1 MDPTLLK
8 AKKTMKKTC
17 KDIRREFLE
26 FFAQRGHALV
36 PSSSL
41 LPAADPT
48 LLFTNAGM
56 NQFKDI
62 FLGRET
68 RAYKRAAD
76 SQKCI
81 RAGGKHND
89 LEDVGHDTYHHTFFE
104 MLGNWSFGDY
114 FKAEAIAWAWELLTK
129 VWGMP
134 AERLH
139 ATYFGGDAAEN
150 LDADTEARD
159 LWLKFL
165 PPERVHPGNK
175 KDNFWEMGETGP
187 CGPCSELH
195 YDFTP
200 DLAGGPLVNKGDA
213 RVIEIWNLVFIQF
226 NRGSDGKL
234 SPLPAKH
241 VDTGM
246 GFERVCRVLQGVDSN
261 YDIDVF
267 RGLFEAI
274 QKVGASKPYAGT
286 MEDIKD
292 VAYRVIADHA
302 RALTFAIADG
312 ITPSNEGRGY
322 VLRRILRRAARY
334 GRQYLDLQGP
344 FLVKLVPTVVELMG
358 ESYPEIVQR
367 QKAVT
372 EIIRQEEESFGKT
385 LDRGIERFQQ
395 SLADTLTRSIKT
407 VHPNWNVKSTAFS
420 PSGSQWTILVS
431 CNVPGESG
439 LKIARLGYLNE
450 DLLVEGILTKLPPLS
465 GEAAFDLYA
474 TFGFPVD
481 LTQIMASE
489 QGMSVDLAG
498 YDAEM
503 AKHKEIS
510 GAGDKFA
517 VTAIVG
523 LPATDDSAKYGRE
536 RGMGVPPMCSTG
548 VSPVSEAEQHQQQQR
563 QRNSEDRA
571 GTALERMGK
580 MPMPHEGETPS
591 AHAGETPATH
601 EGGTPSSH
609 AGKMPASQT
618 PPPIQAKVLGWV
630 LGNEF
635 KTDGELNEGA
645 SAAVVL
651 DKTNFYGEQGGQVG
665 DSGALTFEG
674 GEFRVEDS
682 VLAGQCV
689 LHFGTVVKGTLKVGA
704 AVTAHV
710 DESRIDTMRNH
721 TATHLLN
728 WALREVLGDHVNQAG
743 SVVAADRL
751 RFDFSHGQAMTD
763 EEVARVETM
772 VNQQILKDLPVTT
785 AVMPLEEGKKVPGV
799 RAVFG
804 EKYPDPVRVVMV
816 GGTVPILG
824 CFKMGTVPKR
834 PSSGD
839 SPHFEYKKGTVPQ
852 TPTNAEFCGG
862 THLERTG
869 QVGLFKIVSEESTAK
884 GVRRITAL
892 TGTAAVAHVQRQDA
906 MLHAASQM
914 LRCRPEELPDRLV
927 AMQKEIKELKKRPAG
942 GAGGGDGMT
951 VVATLET
958 AAGKVLLAQ
967 VATPEP
973 EALRTLCDVQR
984 QRGFVAIMVGGASE
998 DKVTLVAMVDEAL
1011 AKSGKLRA
1019 GDWVKAVAPVVDGG
1033 GGGKPT
1039 LAQAG
1044 GKAPQKLPEAL
1055 QAAANYVQEKLK

>member
-1 MDPTLLK
+1 MGAANKDAPPQRTPIMPVHTVTNNSLPVWVAIPPITETLLPLDKTPLQETLSRVELRSFGRHGILSVPKGSATTPTLMK

-26 FFAQRGHALV
+26 FFQQRGHTLV
-36 PSSSL
+36 PSGSL

-114 FKAEAIAWAWELLTK
+114 FKTEAISWAWELLTK

-165 PPERVHPGNK
+165 PPDRVHPGNK

-200 DLAGGPLVNKGDA
+200 DLSGGPLVNKGDA

-226 NRGSDGKL
+226 NRGADGKL
-234 SPLPAKH
+234 TPLPAKH

-267 RGLFEAI
+267 RGLFDAI

-286 MEDIKD
+286 MDDIKD

-344 FLVKLVPTVVELMG
+344 FIVNLVPTVVELMG
-358 ESYPEIVQR
+358 ESYPEIAQR

-372 EIIRQEEESFGKT
+372 DIIRQEEESFGKT
-385 LDRGIERFQQ
+385 LDRGIDLFQKQ
-395 SLADTLTRSIKT
+395 VEKLRTATKT
-407 VHPNWNVKSTAFS
+407 
-420 PSGSQWTILVS
+420 I
-431 CNVPGESG
+431 PGDVVFE
-439 LKIARLGYLNE
+439 
-450 DLLVEGILTKLPPLS
+450 
-465 GEAAFDLYA
+465 LYA
-474 TFGFPVD
+474 TYGFPVD
-481 LTQIMASE
+481 LTQIMAAE

-498 YDAEM
+498 YEAEM

-517 VTAIVG
+517 VTAVVG
-523 LPATDDSAKYGRE
+523 LPSTDDSAKYGRE
-536 RGMGVPPMCSTG
+536 
-548 VSPVSEAEQHQQQQR
+548 PV
-563 QRNSEDRA
+563 
-571 GTALERMGK
+571 
-580 MPMPHEGETPS
+580 
-591 AHAGETPATH
+591 
-601 EGGTPSSH
+601 
-609 AGKMPASQT
+609 
-618 PPPIQAKVLGWV
+618 QAKVLGWV

-635 KTDGELNEGA
+635 KTDGELNEGS

-665 DSGALTFEG
+665 DSGLLTFDVASAAGGPSAEG

-689 LHFGTVVKGTLKVGA
+689 LHFGTVVKGTLKVGTTVA
-704 AVTAHV
+704 AHV

-728 WALREVLGDHVNQAG
+728 WALREVLGDHINQAG

-751 RFDFSHGQAMTD
+751 RFDFSHGQAMTA
-763 EEVARVETM
+763 EEIERVETM
-772 VNQQILKDLPVTT
+772 VNEQILKDLPVTT
-785 AVMPLEEGKKVPGV
+785 AVMPLAEGKKVSGV

-816 GGTVPILG
+816 ESSEPRPGGSG
-824 CFKMGTVPKR
+824 
-834 PSSGD
+834 SSGRSLTD
-839 SPHFEYKKGTVPQ
+839 NQDRSLPVAARRIVS
-852 TPTNAEFCGG
+852 AEFCGG

-884 GVRRITAL
+884 GVRRVTAL

-906 MLHAASQM
+906 MLHAASQL
-914 LRCRPEELPDRLV
+914 LRCRPEELPDRLA

-942 GAGGGDGMT
+942 GTAGGGGDGMT
-951 VVATLET
+951 IVASLET

-967 VATPEP
+967 VATHEQD
-973 EALRTLCDVQR
+973 ALRTLCDVQR
-984 QRGFVAIMVGGASE
+984 QRGFVAIMVGGASD

-1011 AKSGKLRA
+1011 AKSGKLKA
-1019 GDWVKAVAPVVDGG
+1019 GDWVKAVAPVVGG
-1033 GGGKPT
+1033 SGGGKPT

-1044 GKAPQKLPEAL
+1044 GKLPQKLPEAL
-1055 QAAANYVQEKLK
+1055 QAGATYVQEKLA

>member
-1 MDPTLLK
+1 
-8 AKKTMKKTC
+8 MKKTC

-26 FFAQRGHALV
+26 FFQQRGHTLV
-36 PSSSL
+36 PSGSL

-114 FKAEAIAWAWELLTK
+114 FKTEAISWAWELLTK
-129 VWGMP
+129 VWAMP
-134 AERLH
+134 PERLH
-139 ATYFGGDAAEN
+139 ATYFGGDAAEH

-165 PPERVHPGNK
+165 PAERVHPGNK

-187 CGPCSELH
+187 CGPCSEIH

-200 DLAGGPLVNKGDA
+200 DLSGGPMVNKGDA

-226 NRGSDGKL
+226 NRGGDGKL
-234 SPLPAKH
+234 TPLPAKH

-246 GFERVCRVLQGVDSN
+246 GFERACRALQGVDSN

-267 RGLFEAI
+267 RGLFDAI

-286 MEDIKD
+286 MDDIKD

-344 FLVKLVPTVVELMG
+344 FIVNLVPTVVELMG
-358 ESYPEIVQR
+358 ESYPEIAQR

-372 EIIRQEEESFGKT
+372 DIIRSEEESFGKT
-385 LDRGIERFQQ
+385 LDRGIDLFQKQ
-395 SLADTLTRSIKT
+395 VEKLRPAAKT
-407 VHPNWNVKSTAFS
+407 
-420 PSGSQWTILVS
+420 I
-431 CNVPGESG
+431 PGDVVFE
-439 LKIARLGYLNE
+439 
-450 DLLVEGILTKLPPLS
+450 
-465 GEAAFDLYA
+465 LYA
-474 TFGFPVD
+474 TYGFPVD
-481 LTQIMASE
+481 LTQIMATE

-498 YDAEM
+498 YEAEM
-503 AKHKEIS
+503 VKHKEIS

-523 LPATDDSAKYGRE
+523 LPATDDSAKYIK
-536 RGMGVPPMCSTG
+536 T
-548 VSPVSEAEQHQQQQR
+548 
-563 QRNSEDRA
+563 
-571 GTALERMGK
+571 
-580 MPMPHEGETPS
+580 
-591 AHAGETPATH
+591 AGETPARH
-601 EGGTPSSH
+601 EGETPSSH
-609 AGKMPASQT
+609 AGKMPATHMGRMPMPQET
-618 PPPIQAKVLGWV
+618 PPPIQAMVLGWV
-630 LGNEF
+630 LGNDF
-635 KTDGELNEGA
+635 KTDGELNEGD

-651 DKTNFYGEQGGQVG
+651 GKTNFYGEQGGQVG
-665 DSGALTFEG
+665 DKGLLTFDVATDFKPPAMLGDNSSNNPPAMPGALRN

-704 AVTAHV
+704 TVTAHV
-710 DESRIDTMRNH
+710 DASRIDTMRNH

-751 RFDFSHGQAMTD
+751 RFDFSHGQAMTA
-763 EEVARVETM
+763 EELERVETM
-772 VNQQILKDLPVTT
+772 VNEQILKDLPVTT
-785 AVMPLEEGKKVPGV
+785 AVMPLAEGKKVSGV

-816 GGTVPILG
+816 ESSEPRPGGSG
-824 CFKMGTVPKR
+824 
-834 PSSGD
+834 SSGLSTTGNQD
-839 SPHFEYKKGTVPQ
+839 RSFPVAARQ
-852 TPTNAEFCGG
+852 IVSAEFCGG
-862 THLERTG
+862 THLSRTG

-884 GVRRITAL
+884 GVRRVTAL
-892 TGTAAVAHVQRQDA
+892 TGRAAVAHVQRQDA
-906 MLHAASQM
+906 MLHAASQL
-914 LRCRPEELPDRLV
+914 LRCRPEELPDRLA
-927 AMQKEIKELKKRPAG
+927 AMQKEIKDLKKRPAG
-942 GAGGGDGMT
+942 GTAAGGDGLT
-951 VVATLET
+951 IVATLET
-958 AAGKVLLAQ
+958 AAGKVLVAQ
-967 VATPEP
+967 VATHEQD
-973 EALRTLCDVQR
+973 ALRTLCDVQR
-984 QRGFVAIMVGGASE
+984 NRGFVAIMVGGASE

-1011 AKSGKLRA
+1011 AKSGKLKA
-1019 GDWVKAVAPVVDGG
+1019 GDWVKVVAPVVGG
-1033 GGGKPT
+1033 AGGGKPT

-1044 GKAPQKLPEAL
+1044 GKLPQKLPEAL
-1055 QAAANYVQEKLK
+1055 QAAATYVQEKLA

>member
-1 MDPTLLK
+1 MN
-8 AKKTMKKTC
+8 KTC

-26 FFAQRGHALV
+26 FFQQRGHTLV

-129 VWGMP
+129 VWAMP

-139 ATYFGGDAAEN
+139 ATYFGGDESEGLAP
-150 LDADTEARD
+150 DTEARD
-159 LWLKFL
+159 LWLKYL
-165 PPERVHPGNK
+165 PAERVHPGNK

-213 RVIEIWNLVFIQF
+213 RVIEIWNLVFIQY
-226 NRGSDGKL
+226 NRGADGKL

-267 RGLFEAI
+267 RGLFDAI

-286 MEDIKD
+286 MDDIKD
-292 VAYRVIADHA
+292 IAYRVIADHA

-344 FLVKLVPTVVELMG
+344 FIVNLVPTVVELMG

-372 EIIRQEEESFGKT
+372 DIIRQEEESFGKT
-385 LDRGIERFQQ
+385 LDRGIELFQKQ
-395 SLADTLTRSIKT
+395 VEKLRPVTKT
-407 VHPNWNVKSTAFS
+407 
-420 PSGSQWTILVS
+420 I
-431 CNVPGESG
+431 PGDVVFE
-439 LKIARLGYLNE
+439 
-450 DLLVEGILTKLPPLS
+450 
-465 GEAAFDLYA
+465 LYA

-481 LTQIMASE
+481 LTQIMAAE

-498 YDAEM
+498 YEAEM

-517 VTAIVG
+517 VTATVG
-523 LPATDDSAKYGRE
+523 LPSTDDSAKYGRE

-548 VSPVSEAEQHQQQQR
+548 VSPVSESEEQQR

-580 MPMPHEGETPS
+580 MPMPH
-591 AHAGETPATH
+591 
-601 EGGTPSSH
+601 
-609 AGKMPASQT
+609 AGKMPASQV

-630 LGNEF
+630 LGNKF
-635 KTDGELNEGA
+635 KTDGELNEGS

-665 DSGALTFEG
+665 DSGVLTFEVAQPPSADG

-704 AVTAHV
+704 EVTAHV
-710 DESRIDTMRNH
+710 NASRIDTMRNH

-751 RFDFSHGQAMTD
+751 RFDFSHGQAMTA
-763 EEVARVETM
+763 EELDRVETM
-772 VNQQILKDLPVTT
+772 VNEQILKDLPVTT
-785 AVMPLEEGKKVPGV
+785 AVMPLDEGKKVSGV

-816 GGTVPILG
+816 GGDTGKRGQAPISNG
-824 CFKMGTVPKR
+824 EIGA
-834 PSSGD
+834 
-839 SPHFEYKKGTVPQ
+839 SPHFPVS
-852 TPTNAEFCGG
+852 AEFCGG
-862 THLERTG
+862 THLSRTG
-869 QVGLFKIVSEESTAK
+869 QVGLFKIVAEESTAK

-892 TGTAAVAHVQRQDA
+892 TGTAAVAHVQRQDT
-906 MLHAASQM
+906 MLHAASQV
-914 LRCRPEELPDRLV
+914 LRCRPEELPDRLA

-942 GAGGGDGMT
+942 GSGGAAGGGDGMT
-951 VVATLET
+951 VVASLET
-958 AAGKVLLAQ
+958 ASGKVLLAQ
-967 VATPEP
+967 IASAEP

-984 QRGFVAIMVGGASE
+984 NRGFVAIMVGGASE

-1011 AKSGKLRA
+1011 AKSGKLKA
-1019 GDWVKAVAPVVDGG
+1019 GDWVKAVAPVVGG
-1033 GGGKPT
+1033 AGGGKPT

-1044 GKAPQKLPEAL
+1044 GKQPEKLPEAL
-1055 QAAANYVQEKLK
+1055 QAAATYVQEKLR